1 MTREEKIAKLSQIR
15 VLVTNPVMTYD
26 MGVQFDVIT
35 DKGALTDVGNI
46 GQWPFLRSG
55 VSEKLRTIQQKLI
68 HNEVVSDEEF
78 DDDDICREI
87 CTYHEFL
94 EDDWAL
100 SGEQKQEAMSQIKA
114 GLQTVD
120 LQGNDLFVFASLEE
134 WNTEIRL
141 FTSVEDLY
149 GFIILKY
156 NWVTPYSEMDDE
168 EIDYWYD
175 VATENNWGGL
185 MLNEF

>member
-15 VLVTNPVMTYD
+15 VLVTNPVLTYD

-35 DKGALTDVGNI
+35 DKGALTDI
-46 GQWPFLRSG
+46 EQWPFPRFD
-55 VSEKLRTIQQKLI
+55 VSEKLRTIQRKLI

-94 EDDWAL
+94 EDDWTL
-100 SGEQKQEAMSQIKA
+100 SGEQKQEAMSQLKT
-114 GLQTVD
+114 GLQAVD

-134 WNTEIRL
+134 WNTAIRL
-141 FTSVEDLY
+141 FASVEDLY
-149 GFIILKY
+149 DFIIFKY
-156 NWVTPYSEMDDE
+156 HLVTPYSEMND
-168 EIDYWYD
+168 
-175 VATENNWGGL
+175 
-185 MLNEF
+185 

>member
-78 DDDDICREI
+78 DDDDGDKVLMGNSITSTSSI
-87 CTYHEFL
+87 FL
-94 EDDWAL
+94 A
-100 SGEQKQEAMSQIKA
+100 A
-114 GLQTVD
+114 
-120 LQGNDLFVFASLEE
+120 
-134 WNTEIRL
+134 
-141 FTSVEDLY
+141 
-149 GFIILKY
+149 FIIFKIFQFFSTHFL
-156 NWVTPYSEMDDE
+156 
-168 EIDYWYD
+168 
-175 VATENNWGGL
+175 
-185 MLNEF
+185 